1 MKSDI
6 ILGAL
11 SFEMNYWSN
20 LEQFRN
26 FYCIYCI
33 EMLFIGGGGI
43 WFIENYLWKINK
55 CELLFPLNL
64 FQSAR

>member
-33 EMLFIGGGGI
+33 EMLFIGGGGDLVYRKLSM
-43 WFIENYLWKINK
+43 ENK
-55 CELLFPLNL
+55 
-64 FQSAR
+64 

>member
-33 EMLFIGGGGI
+33 EMLFIGGGGSG
-43 WFIENYLWKINK
+43 LSKIIYGK
-55 CELLFPLNL
+55 
-64 FQSAR
+64 